1 MIISNQGENKARSEW
16 NKIQKDLED
25 QVEEL
30 KADLESAH
38 STISS
43 LNLSIESSKSPSSFY
58 LEAEK
63 RFEKTEIATPARLE
77 RSIQPLATP
86 AASQVESVENSPVV
100 PPTRAKLLSNRI
112 GDMRERSFPLEIKES
127 ETVEF
132 ADGLQMKLR
141 MPTSEQ
147 SLYINEV

>member
-1 MIISNQGENKARSEW
+1 M
-16 NKIQKDLED
+16 
-25 QVEEL
+25 
-30 KADLESAH
+30 
-38 STISS
+38 
-43 LNLSIESSKSPSSFY
+43 
-58 LEAEK
+58 
-63 RFEKTEIATPARLE
+63 
-77 RSIQPLATP
+77 
-86 AASQVESVENSPVV
+86 ESVENSPVV